1 MRWAD
6 LPFRDELQ
14 WRFDLALMQNAN
26 PHPFVFNVQ
35 ACEREIVGG
44 VPMVRTRNPDNTEGR
59 RPMDVAVGF
68 HDIHFHADSDNPS
81 GNLSVKPIPH
91 GLGEQALTA
100 PGSPLNHPQGQRVMC
115 KQLHA
120 NKMIAHRFTYHARQ
134 LYNPNHLIR
143 WDGQSGGGVARPVR
157 PTQPPSNGGGC
168 GGSGEDGNDT
178 PQASEATINDRVSQG
193 RIDGVSEVGNYE
205 HEMNNEN
212 NQHSDD
218 EIMVRFSIRGVKLDV
233 NLPSRAQTAT
243 LPQSLLLMQ
252 APTTLLMLPSTISVI
267 FGPNRNPEAGPFKC
281 NATCRLSSSVLVSA
295 TKRPDDEL

>member
-68 HDIHFHADSDNPS
+68 HDIHFHADLDNPS

-134 LYNPNHLIR
+134 SYNPNHLIR

-157 PTQPPSNGGGC
+157 PTQSPSKTLRKPPRPRSMTGFLGAE
-168 GGSGEDGNDT
+168 SMVFLRSAT
-178 PQASEATINDRVSQG
+178 TKTKLITKTINIVMMKSWY
-193 RIDGVSEVGNYE
+193 V
-205 HEMNNEN
+205 
-212 NQHSDD
+212 
-218 EIMVRFSIRGVKLDV
+218 
-233 NLPSRAQTAT
+233 
-243 LPQSLLLMQ
+243 
-252 APTTLLMLPSTISVI
+252 
-267 FGPNRNPEAGPFKC
+267 
-281 NATCRLSSSVLVSA
+281 LSS
-295 TKRPDDEL
+295 EE